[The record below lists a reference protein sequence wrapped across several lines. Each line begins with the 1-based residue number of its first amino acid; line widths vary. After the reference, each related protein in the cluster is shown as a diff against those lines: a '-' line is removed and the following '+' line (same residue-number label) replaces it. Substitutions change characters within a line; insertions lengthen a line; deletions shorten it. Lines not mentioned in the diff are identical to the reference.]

1 MLSTPFSDAMLQAL
15 AGNPCLVMAVK
26 ILLPSG
32 PCRAHSGTGD
42 ITINGETYYGV
53 GALGSIQP
61 IRSGS
66 DTSPT
71 QVQLQMTGFDSAL
84 MATILNEKCRGSDVS
99 IFLVA
104 IGDNGYP
111 LAADLLYAGFIAK
124 TGLAA
129 GKDNAITLI
138 ASNKFERWSIA
149 KPDRFTDES
158 WRKRHQGD
166 RIFRYVAQMSERPIY
181 WGSKKDAPAFNYE

>member
-1 MLSTPFSDAMLQAL
+1 MLAAPFSDPMLQVL
-15 AGNPCLVMAVK
+15 AGDPTLVMA
-26 ILLPSG
+26 IRLLLPSG
-32 PCRAHSGTGD
+32 TCRAHSGVGT
-42 ITINGETYYGV
+42 IVINGEPYYGV

-61 IRSGS
+61 IRSSS
-66 DTSPT
+66 DSSPT
-71 QVQLQMTGFDSAL
+71 QVQLQITGFDSSL
-84 MATILNEKCRGSDVS
+84 VATILNEKCRGAGAY
-99 IFLVA
+99 IYLVA

-111 LAADLLYAGFIAK
+111 LAADLLYGGFIAK

-129 GKDNAITLI
+129 GKENAITVVL
-138 ASNKFERWSIA
+138 SNKFERWSIA

-158 WRKRHQGD
+158 WKKRHKGD

>member
-1 MLSTPFSDAMLQAL
+1 MLSAPFSDAMLAAL
-15 AGNPCLVMAVK
+15 AGDPCLVMAVK
-26 ILLPSG
+26 SLLPSG

-71 QVQLQMTGFDSAL
+71 QVQLQITGFDSTL
-84 MATILNEKCRGSDVS
+84 VATFLNEKCRGSDVS

-104 IGDNGYP
+104 IGGNGYP

-124 TGLAA
+124 AGLAA
-129 GKDNAITLI
+129 GKENAITLV

-158 WRKRHQGD
+158 WRKRHQDD
-166 RIFRYVAQMSERPIY
+166 RFFRYVAQMAERPIY

>member
-1 MLSTPFSDAMLQAL
+1 MLGAPFSDSMLKAL
-15 AGNPCLVMAVK
+15 SGNPCLVMAVK
-26 ILLPSG
+26 LLLPSG
-32 PCRAHSGTGD
+32 PCRAHSGTG
-42 ITINGETYYGV
+42 TIVISGEPYYGV

-61 IRSGS
+61 IRTGS
-66 DTSPT
+66 DSSPT
-71 QVQLQMTGFDSAL
+71 QVQLQMTGFDSSL
-84 MATILNEKCRGSDVS
+84 VATVLNEKCRGSLVS

-104 IGDNGYP
+104 IGNDGFP
-111 LAADLLYAGFIAK
+111 IAADLLYAGFIAK

-129 GKDNAITLI
+129 GKDNAITLV
-138 ASNKFERWSIA
+138 ASNKFERWSMA

-158 WRKRHQGD
+158 WKKRHNGD